1 MAIDQKKLQKKLA
14 KKKAKRKTALSA
26 KKKETSF
33 LPKFNSQPKAI
44 VVAKNSPVEECL
56 IGEEIFSKGIGTS
69 IIARKMPA
77 DHIGAGV
84 FLLDVW
90 CLGVKNTFFTVL
102 SKSEYVRRLE
112 EIEFREG
119 LINIHPSCLKKII
132 DGCIEFSGKLGFNP
146 HREYK
151 LAQHMLAGIDSTVC
165 PNQYTFGKDG
175 KPFYVSGPYENE
187 QKIQMIL
194 NKLLK
199 NCGEGN
205 YDYLVSPGGFEI
217 EE

>member
-14 KKKAKRKTALSA
+14 KKKAKRKAALSD

-56 IGEEIFSKGIGTS
+56 IGEEIFSKGIGTG
-69 IIARKMPA
+69 IIARKMPE

-90 CLGVKNTFFTVL
+90 CLGVKNAYFTVL
-102 SKSEYVRRLE
+102 RENEYVRRVE
-112 EIEFREG
+112 EMEINEG
-119 LINIHPSCLKKII
+119 LVSIHPSCLKKII
-132 DGCIEFSGKLGFNP
+132 DGCVAFSGELGFKP
-146 HREYK
+146 HREYR
-151 LAQHMLAGIDSTVC
+151 LAQHMLAGIDPTVC

-175 KPFYVSGPYENE
+175 KPFYASGPYDTE
-187 QKIQMIL
+187 QKIKMIL
-194 NKLLK
+194 NTLLK

-205 YDYLVSPGGFEI
+205 YDYLISTGGFDF